1 MKVPIAVETNGI
13 SNSVTE
19 LRGTHTPQ
27 IATEIKNTLPA
38 TGLTNGYATATE
50 SVDAA
55 TAKTLSNPAKEAPI
69 SNTLPTEINVL
80 PDQDTQYSHINSPGS
95 LKSKKGYLDNFV
107 AIKQND
113 STVPS
118 EVVHKVD
125 ATSIDDPEWG
135 EIHVGEPEDE
145 EKAMTV
151 SPLMRPSVTKPVIVP
166 TVSDCESEVVHITR
180 ACDTSIQLIDATLL
194 AGCYQLDATYAL
206 EKHFAGT
213 YNPELP
219 TTPEIFPLGHTR
231 TFTGTQI
238 IQTSKTSLE
247 RIFKESGGRP
257 KVLTCGL
264 YMKPNRPRPPLQIT
278 AVAIYSSKK
287 EVFVSITISAAP
299 GQEHNDSLLG
309 SQKIV
314 IFTSDSGLPIIEK
327 TFKLVPYSY
336 GVPSSRPATA
346 TSTGPAQ
353 GTLVTGAS
361 AQKQNAY
368 PIVPCAYY
376 SFSGVIW
383 YR

>member
-1 MKVPIAVETNGI
+1 MKIPVGAETNGAT
-13 SNSVTE
+13 NAATE
-19 LRGTHTPQ
+19 IRSLPQ
-27 IATEIKNTLPA
+27 NATEIKNALPA
-38 TGLTNGYATATE
+38 TGFSNGYATASD
-50 SVDAA
+50 SVDTAA
-55 TAKTLSNPAKEAPI
+55 TKTMSNLAKETPI
-69 SNTLPTEINVL
+69 PHTLPAEINIL

-95 LKSKKGYLDNFV
+95 LKSKKGYLENFV

-113 STVPS
+113 SSVPS
-118 EVVHKVD
+118 DAVNKVD
-125 ATSIDDPEWG
+125 AASIDDPDWG
-135 EIHVGEPEDE
+135 DIHHGEPEDE

-151 SPLMRPSVTKPVIVP
+151 SPLMRPSITKQVTVAS
-166 TVSDCESEVVHITR
+166 VSDCESEVVHITR
-180 ACDTSIQLIDATLL
+180 ACDTSVQLVDATLL
-194 AGCYQLDATYAL
+194 AGCYQLDATHAL
-206 EKHFAGT
+206 EKHFAGSF
-213 YNPELP
+213 NPELP

-231 TFTGTQI
+231 TFTGSQI

-299 GQEHNDSLLG
+299 GQEHNDTLLG

-346 TSTGPAQ
+346 PVQNS
-353 GTLVTGAS
+353 LVTGAPV
-361 AQKQNAY
+361 QKQNVY

-376 SFSGVIW
+376 SLSGVIW

>member
-1 MKVPIAVETNGI
+1 MKVPVGADSTV
-13 SNSVTE
+13 V
-19 LRGTHTPQ
+19 PQ
-27 IATEIKNTLPA
+27 IATEIKQSLPPS
-38 TGLTNGYATATE
+38 GLSNGYATATE

-55 TAKTLSNPAKEAPI
+55 SAKAYSSLAKEAQSVP
-69 SNTLPTEINVL
+69 SEINIL
-80 PDQDTQYSHINSPGS
+80 PDQDTQYSYINSPGS
-95 LKSKKGYLDNFV
+95 MKSKKGYLDNFV

-113 STVPS
+113 VPVLSAVS
-118 EVVHKVD
+118 ESVNKKD
-125 ATSIDDPEWG
+125 STSIEDPDWED
-135 EIHVGEPEDE
+135 IHQGEPEDE

-151 SPLMRPSVTKPVIVP
+151 SPLMRPSVTKPVQAPIV
-166 TVSDCESEVVHITR
+166 TDSESEVVHITR
-180 ACDTSIQLIDATLL
+180 ASDTSPSLVEATLL
-194 AGCYQLDATYAL
+194 AGCYQLDATHAL

-213 YNPELP
+213 FNPEIP

-231 TFTGTQI
+231 TFTGSQI

-247 RIFKESGGRP
+247 RMFKESGGRP

-299 GQEHNDSLLG
+299 GEEHNDTLLG

-336 GVPSSRPATA
+336 GVPNTSAKPSTASRDPSA
-346 TSTGPAQ
+346 
-353 GTLVTGAS
+353 LAS
-361 AQKQNAY
+361 AGKQNVY

-376 SFSGVIW
+376 SHSGVIW